1 MGAVTVRGLVALEDL
16 PPSTPIL
23 SVPVS
28 STLRD
33 DRAPEA
39 YPGAPWNAN
48 LAAQL
53 LQERQKGSASTFWP
67 YLATLPDS
75 CCSPLLLQEHQ
86 LPEVQYGPA
95 MAAIASYREAVRAAY
110 DAGQPQFSWQDW
122 AWAVHMV
129 QSRSIRLAI
138 TGCKV
143 MIPGVDLLNHGGA
156 AANGQ
161 LALGKAS
168 WQLQGE
174 PAVCFVTSRHIAAGQ
189 QVLWS
194 YGTRGNDD
202 YFVYHGFALPDNPD
216 EDVVLFEDVQQLLGW
231 ALQQMPQ
238 LQPLAAAG
246 WDQHRL
252 AAVAEAAAAR
262 AAQEASAFCSSGAI
276 QGTSSSVLLP
286 QASLSQQLRQPA
298 SRLQQQV
305 QQQWQQQLQHGSS
318 TALCEAAVLSGMK
331 YLKLQRRLASF
342 RLHSPLW
349 GTPECPPTIP
359 ELVLPL

>member
-1 MGAVTVRGLVALEDL
+1 MGSITAGDCRMGDVTVRGLVAVQDL

-33 DRAPEA
+33 DRAAEA

-53 LQERQKGSASTFWP
+53 LQERRKGSASAFAP
-67 YLATLPDS
+67 YIATLPES

-86 LPEVQYGPA
+86 LPEVQYSPA
-95 MAAIASYREAVRAAY
+95 MDAIAAYRQSVRAAY
-110 DAGQPQFSWQDW
+110 DSWCAVRAAAGQQQFSWQEW

-143 MIPGVDLLNHGGA
+143 MIPGIDLLNHGGS

-161 LALGKAS
+161 LVLGKAS
-168 WQLQGE
+168 WQLEGE
-174 PAVCFVTSRHIAAGQ
+174 PAVCFVTSSHIAAGQ

-202 YFVYHGFALPDNPD
+202 YFVYHGFALPNNPD
-216 EDVVLFEDVQQLLGW
+216 EDVVLFEDVQQLLAW
-231 ALQQMPQ
+231 ALQRLPQ

-246 WDQHRL
+246 WDQQQL
-252 AAVAEAAAAR
+252 VAVAEAAATR
-262 AAQEASAFCSSGAI
+262 AGQEASAFCSSAAI
-276 QGTSSSVLLP
+276 RTSFLGHP
-286 QASLSQQLRQPA
+286 
-298 SRLQQQV
+298 
-305 QQQWQQQLQHGSS
+305 
-318 TALCEAAVLSGMK
+318 
-331 YLKLQRRLASF
+331 
-342 RLHSPLW
+342 
-349 GTPECPPTIP
+349 
-359 ELVLPL
+359 